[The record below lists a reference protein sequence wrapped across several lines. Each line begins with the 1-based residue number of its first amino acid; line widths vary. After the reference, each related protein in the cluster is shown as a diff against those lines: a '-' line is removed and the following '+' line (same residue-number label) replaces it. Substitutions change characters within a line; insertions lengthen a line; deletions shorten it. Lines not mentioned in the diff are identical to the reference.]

1 MGVVYP
7 LHARA
12 LFTRVRGKGI
22 LRTSPVPF
30 SEVRLT
36 AFAPVTSS
44 LSWCRKYWRGNR
56 RCREGGGPGMISAEE
71 TILRLVVAAV
81 LGGLVGLERERL
93 EWAAGMR
100 THALVSLGSAL
111 FMVVSI
117 FGFSDILN
125 ERHVVLDPSR
135 VAAQVASGIGFIGA
149 GTIIFRREV
158 VKGLTTAAS
167 IWAVAAVGLA
177 VGGGMF
183 LAAGAATLLA
193 LALLVLAKPLKAR
206 LFPNRKEARRVRLV
220 VERGTP
226 LAALREEIETSEVPL
241 ERIVVRPSSAAED
254 DAELVLGKG
263 SREEEELLALMD
275 SLRRVSGVREVHSAL
290 MNGSAESKPEQ

>member
-1 MGVVYP
+1 
-7 LHARA
+7 
-12 LFTRVRGKGI
+12 
-22 LRTSPVPF
+22 
-30 SEVRLT
+30 
-36 AFAPVTSS
+36 
-44 LSWCRKYWRGNR
+44 
-56 RCREGGGPGMISAEE
+56 MISPEQE
-71 TILRLVVAAV
+71 VIRLVVAAV
-81 LGGLVGLERERL
+81 LGRLVGLERERL

-117 FGFSDILN
+117 LGFSDILD
-125 ERHVVLDPSR
+125 ERHVILDPSR

-149 GTIIFRREV
+149 GTIILRKEV

-206 LFPNRKEARRVRLV
+206 LFPNRKEARRVRLLV
-220 VERGTP
+220 DRGTP
-226 LAALREEIETSEVPL
+226 LAELRDEVEAAEVPL
-241 ERIVVRPSSAAED
+241 ERIVVRPGSAAEED

-263 SREEEELLALMD
+263 SREDELLFLLD
-275 SLRRVSGVREVHSAL
+275 GLRRVSGVREVNSVL
-290 MNGSAESKPEQ
+290 MNGSAESRPGQ

>member
-1 MGVVYP
+1 MAKVELEGIFCELRLEEVLRSSVGP
-7 LHARA
+7 
-12 LFTRVRGKGI
+12 VRF
-22 LRTSPVPF
+22 L
-30 SEVRLT
+30 
-36 AFAPVTSS
+36 VTSS
-44 LSWCRKYWRGNR
+44 LSWCRKYARSSRRSSRG
-56 RCREGGGPGMISAEE
+56 GDPGMISVQE

-117 FGFSDILN
+117 FGFSEILN
-125 ERHVVLDPSR
+125 ERHVILDPSR

-149 GTIIFRREV
+149 GTIILRREV

-183 LAAGAATLLA
+183 LAASSATLLA
-193 LALLVLAKPLKAR
+193 LALLVLARPLKRR

-220 VERGTP
+220 
-226 LAALREEIETSEVPL
+226 LLRETSLAELRGEVEASEISL
-241 ERIVVRPSSAAED
+241 ERIVVRPSAASEED

-263 SREEEELLALMD
+263 SKEEEVLALID
-275 SLRRVSGVREVHSAL
+275 GLRRVSGVREVTSAL
-290 MNGSAESKPEQ
+290 MNGSTESKPEQ

>member
-1 MGVVYP
+1 
-7 LHARA
+7 
-12 LFTRVRGKGI
+12 
-22 LRTSPVPF
+22 
-30 SEVRLT
+30 
-36 AFAPVTSS
+36 
-44 LSWCRKYWRGNR
+44 
-56 RCREGGGPGMISAEE
+56 MISPLELV
-71 TILRLVVAAV
+71 LRLVVAAV

-125 ERHVVLDPSR
+125 EQHVILDPSR

-149 GTIIFRREV
+149 GTIIFRREII
-158 VKGLTTAAS
+158 KGLTTAAS

-183 LAAGAATLLA
+183 LAAISATLLA
-193 LALLVLAKPLKAR
+193 LALLVLARPVKQR
-206 LFPNRKEARRVRLV
+206 LFPKRKEARRVRLV
-220 VERGTP
+220 LRRDTS
-226 LAALREEIETSEVPL
+226 LAELRSEIEASEVPL
-241 ERIVVRPSSAAED
+241 ERIVVRPGSSAGED

-263 SREEEELLALMD
+263 SQEEELLSLVEG
-275 SLRRVSGVREVHSAL
+275 LRRVSGVREVNSAL
-290 MNGSAESKPEQ
+290 MNGSGESQSAR

>member
-1 MGVVYP
+1 
-7 LHARA
+7 
-12 LFTRVRGKGI
+12 
-22 LRTSPVPF
+22 
-30 SEVRLT
+30 
-36 AFAPVTSS
+36 
-44 LSWCRKYWRGNR
+44 
-56 RCREGGGPGMISAEE
+56 MISAEE

-117 FGFSDILN
+117 FGFSDILD

-149 GTIIFRREV
+149 GTIILRREV

-177 VGGGMF
+177 VGGGMY

-220 VERGTP
+220 VGRGTP
-226 LAALREEIETSEVPL
+226 LAELREEIEAAEVPL
-241 ERIVVRPSSAAED
+241 ERIVVRPGSATEED

-263 SREEEELLALMD
+263 SREEELLTLMD
-275 SLRRVSGVREVHSAL
+275 GLRRVSGVREVNSAL
-290 MNGSAESKPEQ
+290 TNGSAESNTQR

>member
-1 MGVVYP
+1 
-7 LHARA
+7 
-12 LFTRVRGKGI
+12 
-22 LRTSPVPF
+22 
-30 SEVRLT
+30 
-36 AFAPVTSS
+36 
-44 LSWCRKYWRGNR
+44 
-56 RCREGGGPGMISAEE
+56 
-71 TILRLVVAAV
+71 
-81 LGGLVGLERERL
+81 L

-125 ERHVVLDPSR
+125 ERHVILDPSR

-149 GTIIFRREV
+149 GTIIFRREI

-183 LAAGAATLLA
+183 LAATSATLLA
-193 LALLVLAKPLKAR
+193 LALLVLARPVKQR
-206 LFPNRKEARRVRLV
+206 LFPKRKEARRVRLV
-220 VERGTP
+220 LRRETS
-226 LAALREEIETSEVPL
+226 LAELRSEIEASEVPL
-241 ERIVVRPSSAAED
+241 ERIVVRPGSSAGED

-263 SREEEELLALMD
+263 SQEEELLSLVEG
-275 SLRRVSGVREVHSAL
+275 LRRVSGVREVNSAL
-290 MNGSAESKPEQ
+290 MNGSGESQSAR

>member
-1 MGVVYP
+1 LELV
-7 LHARA
+7 
-12 LFTRVRGKGI
+12 
-22 LRTSPVPF
+22 
-30 SEVRLT
+30 
-36 AFAPVTSS
+36 
-44 LSWCRKYWRGNR
+44 
-56 RCREGGGPGMISAEE
+56 
-71 TILRLVVAAV
+71 LRLVVAAV

-125 ERHVVLDPSR
+125 EQHVILDPSR

-149 GTIIFRREV
+149 GTIIFRREI

-183 LAAGAATLLA
+183 LAAISATLLA
-193 LALLVLAKPLKAR
+193 LALLVLARPVKQR
-206 LFPNRKEARRVRLV
+206 LFPKRKEARRVRLV
-220 VERGTP
+220 LRRDTS
-226 LAALREEIETSEVPL
+226 LAELRSEIEASEVPL
-241 ERIVVRPSSAAED
+241 ERIVVRPGSSAGED

-263 SREEEELLALMD
+263 SQEEELL
-275 SLRRVSGVREVHSAL
+275 SLVEGLRHVSGVREVNSAS
-290 MNGSAESKPEQ
+290 MNGSGESQSAR

>member
-1 MGVVYP
+1 
-7 LHARA
+7 
-12 LFTRVRGKGI
+12 
-22 LRTSPVPF
+22 
-30 SEVRLT
+30 
-36 AFAPVTSS
+36 
-44 LSWCRKYWRGNR
+44 
-56 RCREGGGPGMISAEE
+56 MISSGEL
-71 TILRLVVAAV
+71 ILRLVVAAV

-125 ERHVVLDPSR
+125 ERHVILDPSR

-149 GTIIFRREV
+149 GTIIFRREI

-183 LAAGAATLLA
+183 LAAGSATLLA
-193 LALLVLAKPLKAR
+193 LTLLVLARPVKQR

-220 VERGTP
+220 VQRGTS
-226 LAALREEIETSEVPL
+226 LAELRNEIEAAEVPL
-241 ERIVVRPSSAAED
+241 DRIVVRPGSSTGED

-263 SREEEELLALMD
+263 TRAEELL
-275 SLRRVSGVREVHSAL
+275 SLIDGLRGVSGVREVDSSGL
-290 MNGSAESKPEQ
+290 TNGSAESTNES

>member
-1 MGVVYP
+1 
-7 LHARA
+7 
-12 LFTRVRGKGI
+12 
-22 LRTSPVPF
+22 
-30 SEVRLT
+30 
-36 AFAPVTSS
+36 
-44 LSWCRKYWRGNR
+44 
-56 RCREGGGPGMISAEE
+56 MISPEQVV
-71 TILRLVVAAV
+71 IRLVVAAV

-117 FGFSDILN
+117 LGFSDILD
-125 ERHVVLDPSR
+125 ERHVILDPSR

-149 GTIIFRREV
+149 GTIILRKEV

-206 LFPNRKEARRVRLV
+206 LFPNRKEARRVRLLV
-220 VERGTP
+220 DRGTP
-226 LAALREEIETSEVPL
+226 LAELRDEVEAAEVPL
-241 ERIVVRPSSAAED
+241 ERIVVRPGSAAEED
-254 DAELVLGKG
+254 DTELVLGKG
-263 SREEEELLALMD
+263 SREEELLFLLD
-275 SLRRVSGVREVHSAL
+275 GLRRVSGVREVNSVL
-290 MNGSAESKPEQ
+290 MNGSAESRPGQ

>member
-1 MGVVYP
+1 
-7 LHARA
+7 
-12 LFTRVRGKGI
+12 
-22 LRTSPVPF
+22 
-30 SEVRLT
+30 
-36 AFAPVTSS
+36 
-44 LSWCRKYWRGNR
+44 
-56 RCREGGGPGMISAEE
+56 
-71 TILRLVVAAV
+71 
-81 LGGLVGLERERL
+81 L

-125 ERHVVLDPSR
+125 ERHVILDPSR

-193 LALLVLAKPLKAR
+193 LALLILAKPLKAR
-206 LFPNRKEARRVRLV
+206 MFPNRKEARRVRLV

-226 LAALREEIETSEVPL
+226 LAKLRDEIEAAEVPF
-241 ERIVVRPSSAAED
+241 EGMVVRPGPTAAEED
-254 DAELVLGKG
+254 DAELVLAKG
-263 SREEEELLALMD
+263 TREKELLSLID
-275 SLRRVSGVREVHSAL
+275 GLRRVSRVREVNSAL
-290 MNGSAESKPEQ
+290 NGSAESKPER

>member
-1 MGVVYP
+1 VWLAAV
-7 LHARA
+7 LEEEV
-12 LFTRVRGKGI
+12 FVR
-22 LRTSPVPF
+22 
-30 SEVRLT
+30 
-36 AFAPVTSS
+36 
-44 LSWCRKYWRGNR
+44 
-56 RCREGGGPGMISAEE
+56 MISPEG
-71 TILRLVVAAV
+71 TILRLAVAAV

-125 ERHVVLDPSR
+125 ERHVILDPSR

-167 IWAVAAVGLA
+167 VWAVAAVGLA

-183 LAAGAATLLA
+183 LAAGSATLLA
-193 LALLVLAKPLKAR
+193 LALLILAKPLKAR
-206 LFPNRKEARRVRLV
+206 IYPGRKEARRVRLV
-220 VERGTP
+220 VERGPP
-226 LAALREEIETSEVPL
+226 LAKLRDEIEAAEVPL
-241 ERIVVRPSSAAED
+241 ERIVVRPGPTAAEED
-254 DAELVLGKG
+254 DAELVLAKG
-263 SREEEELLALMD
+263 TREEELLSLID
-275 SLRRVSGVREVHSAL
+275 GLRRVWGVREVNSVL
-290 MNGSAESKPEQ
+290 NGSAESKPER

>member
-1 MGVVYP
+1 
-7 LHARA
+7 
-12 LFTRVRGKGI
+12 
-22 LRTSPVPF
+22 
-30 SEVRLT
+30 
-36 AFAPVTSS
+36 
-44 LSWCRKYWRGNR
+44 
-56 RCREGGGPGMISAEE
+56 MISSEE
-71 TILRLVVAAV
+71 LILRLVVAAV

-117 FGFSDILN
+117 FGFSDILS
-125 ERHVVLDPSR
+125 EQHVILDPSR

-149 GTIIFRREV
+149 GTIIFRREI

-193 LALLVLAKPLKAR
+193 LALLVLARPVKQR
-206 LFPNRKEARRVRLV
+206 LFPNRKEARHVMLV
-220 VERGTP
+220 IAQDAS
-226 LAALREEIETSEVPL
+226 LAELRSEVDATNL
-241 ERIVVRPSSAAED
+241 NLDRIVVRPSLTDDED
-254 DAELVLGKG
+254 IAELVLAKG
-263 SREEEELLALMD
+263 SQERDLLSLID
-275 SLRRVSGVREVHSAL
+275 KLRRVSGVREVNSVL
-290 MNGSAESKPEQ
+290 DGSVQSKN

>member
-1 MGVVYP
+1 
-7 LHARA
+7 
-12 LFTRVRGKGI
+12 
-22 LRTSPVPF
+22 
-30 SEVRLT
+30 
-36 AFAPVTSS
+36 
-44 LSWCRKYWRGNR
+44 
-56 RCREGGGPGMISAEE
+56 MISPLELV
-71 TILRLVVAAV
+71 LRLVVAAV

-125 ERHVVLDPSR
+125 EQHVILDPSR

-149 GTIIFRREV
+149 GTIIFRREI

-183 LAAGAATLLA
+183 LAAISATLLA
-193 LALLVLAKPLKAR
+193 LVLLVLARPVKQR
-206 LFPNRKEARRVRLV
+206 LFPKRKEARPVRLV
-220 VERGTP
+220 LRRDTS
-226 LAALREEIETSEVPL
+226 LAELRSEIEASEVPL
-241 ERIVVRPSSAAED
+241 ERIVVRPGSSAGED

-263 SREEEELLALMD
+263 SQEEELLCLVEG
-275 SLRRVSGVREVHSAL
+275 LRRVSGVREVNSAL
-290 MNGSAESKPEQ
+290 MNGSGESQSAR

>member
-1 MGVVYP
+1 MIFP
-7 LHARA
+7 LE
-12 LFTRVRGKGI
+12 LV
-22 LRTSPVPF
+22 
-30 SEVRLT
+30 
-36 AFAPVTSS
+36 
-44 LSWCRKYWRGNR
+44 
-56 RCREGGGPGMISAEE
+56 
-71 TILRLVVAAV
+71 LRLVVAAV

-125 ERHVVLDPSR
+125 EQHVILDPSR
-135 VAAQVASGIGFIGA
+135 VAAHVASGIGFIGA
-149 GTIIFRREV
+149 GTIIFRREI

-183 LAAGAATLLA
+183 LAAISATLLA
-193 LALLVLAKPLKAR
+193 LALLVLARPVKQR

-220 VERGTP
+220 LRRDTS
-226 LAALREEIETSEVPL
+226 LAELRSEIEASEVPL
-241 ERIVVRPSSAAED
+241 ERIVVRPGSSAGED

-263 SREEEELLALMD
+263 SQEEELLSLVEG
-275 SLRRVSGVREVHSAL
+275 LRRVSGVREVNSAL
-290 MNGSAESKPEQ
+290 MNGSGESQSAR

>member
-1 MGVVYP
+1 
-7 LHARA
+7 
-12 LFTRVRGKGI
+12 
-22 LRTSPVPF
+22 
-30 SEVRLT
+30 
-36 AFAPVTSS
+36 
-44 LSWCRKYWRGNR
+44 
-56 RCREGGGPGMISAEE
+56 MISPQELV
-71 TILRLVVAAV
+71 LRLVVAAV

-125 ERHVVLDPSR
+125 EQHVILDPSR

-149 GTIIFRREV
+149 GTIIFRREI

-183 LAAGAATLLA
+183 LAAISATLLA
-193 LALLVLAKPLKAR
+193 LALLVLARPVKQR

-220 VERGTP
+220 LRRDASLVE
-226 LAALREEIETSEVPL
+226 LRSEIEASEVPL
-241 ERIVVRPSSAAED
+241 ERIVMRPGSSAEED

-263 SREEEELLALMD
+263 SREEELLSLIEG
-275 SLRRVSGVREVHSAL
+275 LRRVSGVREVNSTL
-290 MNGSAESKPEQ
+290 VNGSGESQAGQ